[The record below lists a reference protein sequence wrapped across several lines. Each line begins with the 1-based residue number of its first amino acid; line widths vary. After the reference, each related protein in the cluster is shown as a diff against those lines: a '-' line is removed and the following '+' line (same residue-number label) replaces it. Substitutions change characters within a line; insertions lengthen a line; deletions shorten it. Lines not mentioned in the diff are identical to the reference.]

1 MNELLFFP
9 LTSKSSDPDYKTIA
23 NGPSRLVLLLV
34 RHGCHPHRPEQT
46 GSLQRRIGTPR
57 VDHSPGT
64 ALRSRQGGYRRSGG
78 LSHVLTTSTRR
89 SLRPSFTHC
98 VISSSYGVVHTPPA
112 YCPLT

>member
-46 GSLQRRIGTPR
+46 GSLQRRIGTPT
-57 VDHSPGT
+57 G
-64 ALRSRQGGYRRSGG
+64 
-78 LSHVLTTSTRR
+78 
-89 SLRPSFTHC
+89 
-98 VISSSYGVVHTPPA
+98 
-112 YCPLT
+112 